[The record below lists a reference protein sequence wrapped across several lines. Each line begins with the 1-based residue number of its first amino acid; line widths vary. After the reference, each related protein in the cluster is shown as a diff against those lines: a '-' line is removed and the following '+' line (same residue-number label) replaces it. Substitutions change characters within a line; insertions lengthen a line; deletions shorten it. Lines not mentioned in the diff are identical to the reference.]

1 MRNSSKKREIKVWD
15 LLKKAK
21 DSEKNGLDQKA
32 TNGIDSMEGGEG
44 NVDDEEKRL
53 EVRDKKKKKKG
64 KKRKVEDE
72 VGDEAQVSKKHIRFE

>member
-1 MRNSSKKREIKVWD
+1 
-15 LLKKAK
+15 
-21 DSEKNGLDQKA
+21 
-32 TNGIDSMEGGEG
+32 MEGGEG